1 MSTFMRHVRPLITR
15 MQKHNKQIAKA
26 ILTSKAT
33 YQPVT
38 LSIDGT
44 SFPFKITPTQQSDSD
59 VVFAQNIHGSQ
70 SIYVVD
76 VTNTFTFPFDFRN
89 THILGYGQNL
99 NNTAD
104 TFAPIFDVW
113 DSHDTLA
120 ESETG
125 LGFSYDLVD

>member
-1 MSTFMRHVRPLITR
+1 MSTFIRHVHPLITR

-59 VVFAQNIHGSQ
+59 VVFAQYIYGSKT
-70 SIYVVD
+70 IYVVD
-76 VTNTFTFPFDFRN
+76 VTNTFTFSFDFRN
-89 THILGYGQNL
+89 TRILGYGQNL
-99 NNTAD
+99 RNTAD

>member
-1 MSTFMRHVRPLITR
+1 
-15 MQKHNKQIAKA
+15 MQKHHKQIAKA

-33 YQPVT
+33 HQPVT

-44 SFPFKITPTQQSDSD
+44 SFPFKITSTQQSDSD
-59 VVFAQNIHGSQ
+59 VVFAQYIYGSKTV
-70 SIYVVD
+70 YVVD
-76 VTNTFTFPFDFRN
+76 VTNTFIFPFDFRN
-89 THILGYGQNL
+89 TRILGYGQNL
-99 NNTAD
+99 KNTTD

-125 LGFSYDLVD
+125 LGFSYDIVD